1 MIQTVKNGFL
11 ITIYERMYFMERKGK
26 KCYGLLLFFLLAG
39 LCCFMTACSK
49 QALTEQSTAKKD
61 TLKKAEGK
69 SLPKLKIGVDIL
81 EPFCYVDEN
90 GDYVGIDIAIAKKAC
105 EKAGY
110 QPVFVEIP
118 WDEKDAYLKNGK
130 IDCLWGAFSIDGRED
145 TYLWTESYLESRL
158 GAIAERRSPTKSFKD
173 FKGPGGIAVRAGS
186 KVEEVLLENSNSF
199 NPNTQKV
206 YSCGTFSMAKTAFVK
221 SYADALA
228 CHKVVLHQIMVENPG
243 LYQYL
248 EGTIM
253 TVHLGVA
260 FDKDAGNEKCEAI
273 NKGITEMKKDG
284 TISQIAKKYA
294 PDSGDI
300 GEALDGKE

>member
-1 MIQTVKNGFL
+1 MKR
-11 ITIYERMYFMERKGK
+11 EGK
-26 KCYGLLLFFLLAG
+26 KCYGLLLLFLLAG
-39 LCCFMTACSK
+39 MCCFVTACNRK
-49 QALTEQSTAKKD
+49 QGITEQSTAKKD
-61 TLKKAEGK
+61 TVKETDVK
-69 SLPKLKIGVDIL
+69 SLSKLKIGVDIL

-90 GDYVGIDIAIAKKAC
+90 GDYTGIDIDIAKKAC

-110 QPVFVEIP
+110 EPVFVEIP
-118 WDEKDAYLKNGK
+118 WDEKDTYLKEGK

-145 TYLWTESYLESRL
+145 KYLWTNSYLESKL
-158 GAIAERRSPTKSFKD
+158 GAIAERRNPTKSLKD
-173 FKGPGGIAVRAGS
+173 FKGPSGIAVRAGS
-186 KVEEVLLENSNSF
+186 KVEEVLLENPNSF

-206 YSCGTFSMAKTAFVK
+206 YACGTFSMAKTAFVK
-221 SYADALA
+221 GYADALA
-228 CHKVVLHQIMVENPG
+228 CHKVVLHQIMADNPG
-243 LYQYL
+243 LYRYL

-260 FDKDAGNEKCEAI
+260 FDKEAKDGKCEAI

-284 TISQIAKKYA
+284 TISGIVKKYA

>member
-1 MIQTVKNGFL
+1 
-11 ITIYERMYFMERKGK
+11 MEKKGK

-39 LCCFMTACSK
+39 MCCFMTACSK
-49 QALTEQSTAKKD
+49 QAVTEQSTAKKD
-61 TLKKAEGK
+61 TLRKAEGK

-90 GDYVGIDIAIAKKAC
+90 GDYEGIDIAIAKKTC
-105 EKAGY
+105 ERAGY

-118 WDEKDAYLKNGK
+118 WDEKDTYLKEGK
-130 IDCLWGAFSIDGRED
+130 IDCLWNAFSIDGREEKYQWTD
-145 TYLWTESYLESRL
+145 TYLESKL
-158 GAIAERRSPTKSFKD
+158 GAMAERRSPTKNLKD
-173 FKGPGGIAVRAGS
+173 FKGPSGIAVRAGS
-186 KVEEVLLENSNSF
+186 KVEEVLLGNTNSF

-206 YSCGTFSMAKTAFVK
+206 YSCGTFSMAKTAFIK
-221 SYADALA
+221 GYADALA
-228 CHKVVLHQIMVENPG
+228 CHKVVLYQIMVDNPG

-260 FDKDAGNEKCEAI
+260 FDKEAKDGKCEAI
-273 NKGITEMKKDG
+273 NKEIVEMKKDG
-284 TISQIAKKYA
+284 TISQIVKKYT

-300 GEALDGKE
+300 GEDLDGEK

>member
-1 MIQTVKNGFL
+1 MKR
-11 ITIYERMYFMERKGK
+11 ERK

-39 LCCFMTACSK
+39 LCCFMTACNSK
-49 QALTEQSTAKKD
+49 QGITEQGTAKK
-61 TLKKAEGK
+61 TNSKA
-69 SLPKLKIGVDIL
+69 LPELKIGVDIL

-90 GDYVGIDIAIAKKAC
+90 GEYVGIDIDIARKAC

-110 QPVFVEIP
+110 QPVFIEIP
-118 WDEKDAYLKNGK
+118 WDEKDTYLKERK
-130 IDCLWGAFSIDGRED
+130 IDCLWNAFSIDGRED
-145 TYLWTESYLESRL
+145 KYLWTDSYLESKL
-158 GAIAERRSPTKSFKD
+158 GAIAERRSPAKSLKN

-186 KVEEVLLENSNSF
+186 KTEEILLENPNSF

-228 CHKVVLHQIMVENPG
+228 CHKVVLHQIMVDNPG

-260 FDKDAGNEKCEAI
+260 FDKEAEDGKYKAI
-273 NKGITEMKKDG
+273 NKEIIKMKKDG
-284 TISQIAKKYA
+284 TISKIVQKYA

>member
-1 MIQTVKNGFL
+1 MKR
-11 ITIYERMYFMERKGK
+11 EGK
-26 KCYGLLLFFLLAG
+26 KSYGLLLLFLLAG
-39 LCCFMTACSK
+39 MCCFMTACNSK
-49 QALTEQSTAKKD
+49 QGITEQSTAKE
-61 TLKKAEGK
+61 TNSKA
-69 SLPKLKIGVDIL
+69 LPKLKIGVDIL

-90 GDYVGIDIAIAKKAC
+90 GDYTGIDIEIAREAC
-105 EKAGY
+105 KKAGY
-110 QPVFVEIP
+110 QPVFIEIP
-118 WDEKDAYLKNGK
+118 WDEKDTYLREGR

-145 TYLWTESYLESRL
+145 KYLWTDSYLESKL
-158 GAIAERRSPTKSFKD
+158 GAIAERRSPAKSLKD
-173 FKGPGGIAVRAGS
+173 FKGPSGIAVRAGS

-206 YSCGTFSMAKTAFVK
+206 YACGTFSMAKTAFVK
-221 SYADALA
+221 GYADALA
-228 CHKVVLHQIMVENPG
+228 CHKIVLHQIMADNPG

-260 FDKDAGNEKCEAI
+260 FEKEAEDGKCEAI

-284 TISQIAKKYA
+284 TISGIVKKYA